1 MKRAS
6 DLSAANLY
14 GSVINDVIAGIREGN
29 CGEHVDEYVLQ
40 ELKQLW
46 ERKLAAS
53 NVLDPPPPA
62 SSHGLLDARME
73 ASQMSQATAARPKP
87 CEASTSQ
94 SMETQESP
102 IDFVSVK
109 VQIPPQAGVFCDTES
124 RTLNIKVYK
133 LKCFE
138 ECFSNLNTFFRSHN
152 MC

>member
-1 MKRAS
+1 MKRAA

-14 GSVINDVIAGIREGN
+14 GSVINDVIAGIREGK

-109 VQIPPQAGVFCDTES
+109 
-124 RTLNIKVYK
+124 N
-133 LKCFE
+133 
-138 ECFSNLNTFFRSHN
+138 N
-152 MC
+152 MYNEV